1 MAIGS
6 APGVTDGMPAGRGM
20 MAARTGSDGEGAV
33 KRWKMAWL
41 AVAGLP
47 SAWAAEPPVPRELQA
62 QLAAFDVPGIAMVT
76 LTDCQPG
83 EAVVAGQATLEPPR
97 AVTPDTVF
105 EAASLSKPVF
115 AWLVMQLA
123 DEKLI
128 DLDRPLADTFD
139 YARIPDKTAY
149 AKLTPRLVLTHRTG
163 LPNWAGSDADFPRRT
178 APIPFVQPPGTA
190 NSYSGEAFQL
200 LQAFVEHTTGRSLQ
214 ALFQARLGQ
223 VMPQSTFVQPLRPGT
238 VASRGY
244 ASAAQASGGRDM
256 TTLTDHALSAA
267 SLVTTA
273 QDYARFLSLVCRREG
288 LSRAAY
294 DDMLRPQAP
303 LPQGDSPGPT
313 ARGLSWTITDLGG
326 QTRVSHN
333 GSNGEYRAF
342 AGFSPETRDGVVI
355 LTNGVK
361 GRALIDA
368 LLKPPAVP
376 TDPAGQQMR

>member
-1 MAIGS
+1 MKRRMTRWLALAASGGLS
-6 APGVTDGMPAGRGM
+6 LPLPLALAAPGAPPAT
-20 MAARTGSDGEGAV
+20 APTPAE
-33 KRWKMAWL
+33 L
-41 AVAGLP
+41 AGL
-47 SAWAAEPPVPRELQA
+47 
-62 QLAAFDVPGIAMVT
+62 LARFDVPGVAVAT
-76 LTDCQPG
+76 LKACEPAA
-83 EAVVAGQATLEPPR
+83 EPVVAGRATLAPDRP
-97 AVTPDTVF
+97 VTPATVF

-115 AWLVMQLA
+115 AWLVLQLA

-128 DLDRPLADTFD
+128 DLDRPLAETFD
-139 YARIPDKTAY
+139 YARIPDKAAY

-163 LPNWAGSDADFPRRT
+163 LPNWVGGDIEFPQRT
-178 APIPFVQPPGTA
+178 APIPFKHPPGTA

-214 ALFQARLGQ
+214 ALFQARLGH
-223 VMPQSTFVQPLRPGT
+223 VMPQSTFVRPLRPGT

-294 DDMLRPQAP
+294 DDLLRPQAP
-303 LPQGDSPGPT
+303 VPGDEPPGPMS
-313 ARGLSWTITDLGG
+313 RGLGWAITRLGDD
-326 QTRVSHN
+326 TTLVSHN

-342 AGFSPETRDGVVI
+342 AGFVRDSRDGIVI
-355 LTNGVK
+355 LTNGVR
-361 GRALIDA
+361 GRALIEA
-368 LLKPPAVP
+368 LLELPPA
-376 TDPAGQQMR
+376 PAAGASAP